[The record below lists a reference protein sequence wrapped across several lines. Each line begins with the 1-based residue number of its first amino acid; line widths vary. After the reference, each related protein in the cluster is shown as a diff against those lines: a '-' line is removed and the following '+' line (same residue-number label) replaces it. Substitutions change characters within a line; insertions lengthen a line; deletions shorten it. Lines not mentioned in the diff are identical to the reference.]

1 MKIVKF
7 LLSLSI
13 TVLLVWSLNKSW
25 VVGGN
30 RIPPL
35 GKFLDP
41 FHGFWQNIEPQN
53 HKLPENLDIPGLK
66 QPVTIVFDSIL
77 IPHIFAQSDE
87 DLYLAQ
93 GYVTAT
99 HRLWQM
105 EFQTHAAA
113 GRISELIGA
122 GKDNAVLNYDR
133 GQRRLG
139 MVFAAENAFKRMDGD
154 PVAKMVAF
162 KYAEGINMY
171 IQSLSYKDLPLE
183 YKLMDYAPEEWTPL
197 KSALLLRSMAQTL
210 NIGDKD
216 MQMTNAL
223 ALFGKEM
230 VDLLYPDVEPVGDP
244 IVDRTDR
251 WDFEPVKTEDTPPA
265 LPAELIAISGLTTPD
280 PTIGSNNW
288 AVSGSRT
295 KTGAP
300 ILCNDPHLNI
310 TLPSIWYAIQLHSP
324 SVNVMGVSLPGAP
337 GVIIGFNDSIA
348 WGVTNAQRDLVDWY
362 KIKFENSGKSKYEL
376 DGDWKETKSVV
387 EKFAV
392 RDQPAYYDT
401 VIYTHWGPI
410 PYDENYRP
418 ENNRKHYAFRWIA
431 HDESEELL
439 TFYKLNRAKNHGDYM
454 KALDHYSS
462 PAQNF
467 VFASITGDIA
477 MRIQGKFPVRRKSE
491 GKFVLDGSKSVSGP
505 QGYIPFEQNV
515 MDKNPERSFV
525 SSANQYPAD
534 ATYPYYINA
543 VSYEAYRNRRIN
555 NILRESSAVTVADM
569 MKLQNDNYGIKAEE
583 SIPFLMDHLDVTG
596 LNEGEKYGYETL
608 KSWDYFYH
616 ADAEGAAYFEAWWT
630 NLFPM
635 IWDEM
640 RNDEVSLSYPTTWNT
655 INLMKTK
662 PDLEFYDIKGTPEKE
677 TLTDLIRQSFSKGVL
692 EVEQWKTDK
701 GVTDKI
707 RWADYKDTYLEH
719 LTRTEALGLY
729 VQHGGYANTVNA
741 ASRKN
746 GPSWRMI
753 VSMENDGPKA
763 YATYPGGQSG
773 NPGSVHYSSMLD
785 HWASGKYFSLLF
797 LQKPEDA
804 GVKANFTTTLNP
816 K

>member
-1 MKIVKF
+1 MKIIKF
-7 LLSLSI
+7 LISLSI
-13 TVLLVWSLNKSW
+13 TVLLIWSLNRSW

-41 FHGFWQNIEPQN
+41 FHGFWQNIEAKN
-53 HKLPENLDIPGLK
+53 HKLPEKLDIPGLK
-66 QPVTIVFDSIL
+66 KPVTIVFDSIM
-77 IPHIFAQSDE
+77 IPHVFAQNDE

-93 GYVTAT
+93 GYVTAL

-162 KYAEGINMY
+162 KYAEGINTY

-251 WDFEPVKTEDTPPA
+251 WDFEPVKTEDTQPA

-362 KIKFENSGKSKYEL
+362 KIKFENSGKAKYEL

-401 VIYTHWGPI
+401 VVYTHWGPI

-477 MRIQGKFPVRRKSE
+477 MRIQGKFPVRSKSE
-491 GKFVLDGSKSVSGP
+491 GKFVLDGSQSVSGP
-505 QGYIPFEQNV
+505 QAYIPFEHNV
-515 MDKNPERSFV
+515 MDKNPERGFV

-555 NILRESSAVTVADM
+555 NILRESSAVTVSDM

-583 SIPFLMDHLDVTG
+583 SIPFLLDRLDVTA
-596 LNEGEKYGYETL
+596 LNNTEQYAFQTL

-662 PDLEFYDIKGTPEKE
+662 PELDFYDIKGTPEKE
-677 TLTDLIRQSFSKGVL
+677 TLTDLIRQSFSKGVA
-692 EVEQWKTDK
+692 EVVQWKTDK

-707 RWADYKDTYLEH
+707 SWADYKDTYLEH

-753 VSMENDGPKA
+753 VSMEQDGPKA

-804 GVKANFTTTLNP
+804 GNKTNFTTTLNP